1 VKYVVFYEGASDM
14 EKARLHFPA
23 HRERYT
29 QFVAEGTLLMIGTFS
44 NPAEGAMGVFT
55 TRDAA
60 QEFVKGAPSSSMAW
74 SRSGASASG
83 TRSSIPGRESGA
95 AGRSRQPPNGS

>member
-60 QEFVKGAPSSSMAW
+60 EEFVNGDPFILNGVVTGWRLSEW
-74 SRSGASASG
+74 NEVLD
-83 TRSSIPGRESGA
+83 TRA
-95 AGRSRQPPNGS
+95 

>member
-60 QEFVKGAPSSSMAW
+60 EEFANGDPFILNGVVTGWRLSEW
-74 SRSGASASG
+74 NEVLD
-83 TRSSIPGRESGA
+83 TRA
-95 AGRSRQPPNGS
+95 